1 MPYLPYQERM
11 PAMWRDLLRVFFNL
25 PVHYLYGGSTASY
38 AAHAT
43 AGDDA
48 LLLSS
53 HPSLSPSSVL
63 LCLRISRSSLIPLL
77 GVFHYSS
84 PISRHHCL
92 LLYTPTADFVPVD
105 PSEAWPE
112 HTKVITI
119 YGAGT
124 VLSFRE
130 VDR

>member
-1 MPYLPYQERM
+1 M

-48 LLLSS
+48 LLLPSPPSLPLPLPSFSVCTFLASLSFLSS
-53 HPSLSPSSVL
+53 HL
-63 LCLRISRSSLIPLL
+63 
-77 GVFHYSS
+77 VFHFSS
-84 PISRHHCL
+84 PTSRHCA

-112 HTKVITI
+112 HTKVVTI

>member
-1 MPYLPYQERM
+1 
-11 PAMWRDLLRVFFNL
+11 MWRDLLRVFFNL

-48 LLLSS
+48 LLSSPPSLISLLASCFPLLIAHLSS
-53 HPSLSPSSVL
+53 LPPVH
-63 LCLRISRSSLIPLL
+63 
-77 GVFHYSS
+77 
-84 PISRHHCL
+84 
-92 LLYTPTADFVPVD
+92 PTADFVPVD

-112 HTKVITI
+112 HTKVVTI